1 MSACETTVR
10 RSKRD
15 GLGEWGGLMGLRV
28 TGLSGWDRAYQKE
41 ASPATYMSIELNIL
55 TLEMSG
61 VDRRPAKEG
70 EEVGANEFSVC
81 SYYMEPMHGLG
92 ERVLRARAVL
102 GNLFPACC
110 AAPPARMQQMQSPP
124 PLCPRVPCDVRGVP
138 RSRACGHMRRQDSGS
153 SRAGVG
159 KLRHGRTSKTE
170 LRRLWTRSIVV
181 KRTFSRGV
189 SSWAL
194 SHSGEE
200 PIS

>member
-1 MSACETTVR
+1 MNFLCVHTTAVYGAHAWARGACFARSR
-10 RSKRD
+10 RAWEPLPRLLC
-15 GLGEWGGLMGLRV
+15 G
-28 TGLSGWDRAYQKE
+28 
-41 ASPATYMSIELNIL
+41 SPRSNATN
-55 TLEMSG
+55 
-61 VDRRPAKEG
+61 
-70 EEVGANEFSVC
+70 
-81 SYYMEPMHGLG
+81 
-92 ERVLRARAVL
+92 AV
-102 GNLFPACC
+102 
-110 AAPPARMQQMQSPP
+110 PP

-159 KLRHGRTSKTE
+159 KMRHGRTSKTE